1 MPDPLRPVFLDRRS
15 SQRKFFRKNSTHLL
29 QKHVLLSPCTKINKL
44 EIIITKP
51 NFHVTLP
58 FNGKTISE
66 ICLLSGSETFL
77 RVSIYTSDVN
87 VSFLYSFFLSG
98 LKIKRFKI
106 NQYTDW
112 INNEDFP
119 MGWMYKNNLK
129 IGTAKFIPNTIR
141 VERDSFTHF
150 MVCKTQMPTKICYVI
165 SPCMY
170 NEVIIPDN
178 LKKEKLTLE
187 I

>member
-51 NFHVTLP
+51 NFHVTLS

-66 ICLLSGSETFL
+66 KICLLSGSETFL

-87 VSFLYSFFLSG
+87 VSFFYSFFLSG
-98 LKIKRFKI
+98 LKI

-119 MGWMYKNNLK
+119 IGWMYKNNLK
-129 IGTAKFIPNTIR
+129 IVTAKFIPNTIR

-150 MVCKTQMPTKICYVI
+150 IVCKTQMPTKIFYVI
-165 SPCMY
+165 STCMY
-170 NEVIIPDN
+170 NEVIIPEN